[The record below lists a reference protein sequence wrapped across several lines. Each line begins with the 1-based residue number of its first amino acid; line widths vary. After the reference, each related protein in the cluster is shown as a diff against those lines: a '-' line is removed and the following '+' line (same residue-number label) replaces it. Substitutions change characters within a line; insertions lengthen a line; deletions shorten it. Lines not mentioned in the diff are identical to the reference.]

1 MQGKVGR
8 SNYRRWLV
16 IYLTMP
22 ILLGCA
28 LSQTFTTTAIPTS
41 PSIPATTSQTVTPAP
56 LAFLP
61 PTRVSG
67 SPILS
72 PTPDEPHALPT
83 ARSKTLNYV
92 VQSNDTLGLISRQ
105 YGVGIPSLMKAN
117 KLANPDLLSVGQ
129 QLIIPAPD
137 PAKPGPD
144 FKIIPDSELVFGP
157 ASASLNLA
165 AFIQGAKGYLSSYS
179 EDVDGQ
185 SMTGTEIVDRV
196 SREYSVNPRLLLAL
210 LEYRSSWLQNSNP
223 PEKTLDYPL
232 EIVNSA
238 YKGLYKQLSW
248 AANNLNRGYYLWKVN
263 AVSNWVL
270 ADGTSVPA
278 AATIN
283 AGTAGVQYLMG
294 QLFDYS
300 DWLTSIT
307 ADGFIKT
314 YRDLFGYPFDFTIDP
329 LVPPNL
335 TQPKLQLPFETGIT
349 WSFTGG
355 PHAGWDEGSAWAALD
370 FAPPGNALGCVQSDE
385 WVVASADG
393 LIVRSEDGAVVQ
405 DLDGDGYEQTGWT
418 ILYMHIE
425 TRDRV
430 PSGSYLHAG
439 DHIGHPSCEGGV
451 ATGTHVHLARRYNG
465 EWIPAD
471 GSLPFD
477 LDGWIS
483 EGTGTEY
490 DGYLRR
496 NNATVE
502 AWDSR
507 RSENQI
513 QR

>member
-1 MQGKVGR
+1 MGSNVGR
-8 SNYRRWLV
+8 SNHLKWLV
-16 IYLTMP
+16 IFLTIP
-22 ILLGCA
+22 ILIGCVFSEP
-28 LSQTFTTTAIPTS
+28 LTTTDVPALTNMPSPTIQS
-41 PSIPATTSQTVTPAP
+41 GTPSP

-61 PTRVSG
+61 PTRAPG

-72 PTPDEPHALPT
+72 PTPDTPHALPT

-92 VQSNDTLGLISRQ
+92 VQPNDTLGLISRQ

-117 KLANPDLLSVGQ
+117 NLTNPDLLSVGKK
-129 QLIIPAPD
+129 LTIPPP
-137 PAKPGPD
+137 PAADPGPD

-157 ASASLNLA
+157 ASASLDLTS
-165 AFIQGAKGYLSSYS
+165 FIKGAKGYLSKYA

-185 SMTGTEIVDRV
+185 RMTGAEIVDRV
-196 SREYSVNPRLLLAL
+196 SREYSVNPRLLLAV
-210 LEYRSSWLQNSNP
+210 LEYRSGWLRNANP
-223 PEKTLDYPL
+223 PDKTLDYPL
-232 EIVNSA
+232 A
-238 YKGLYKQLSW
+238 FPTAALQGLYKQLSW
-248 AANNLNRGYYLWKVN
+248 AANNLNRGYYLWKVD
-263 AVSNWVL
+263 AISNFVL
-270 ADGTSVPA
+270 ADGTSLPA
-278 AATIN
+278 SPTIN

-294 QLFDYS
+294 QLLDHS
-300 DWLTSIT
+300 AWIT
-307 ADGFIKT
+307 AVSADGFIKT
-314 YRDLFGYPFDFTIDP
+314 YQDLFGYPFDYTIDP
-329 LVPPNL
+329 LLPTNL
-335 TQPKLQLPFETGIT
+335 TQPTLQLPFETGKS

-370 FAPPGNALGCVQSDE
+370 FAPPGDALGCVQSDE

-393 LIVRSEDGAVVQ
+393 LIIRSGNGAVVQ

-430 PSGSYLHAG
+430 LAGKFLHAG
-439 DHIGHPSCEGGV
+439 DRIGHPSCEGGI

-465 EWIPAD
+465 EWISAD
-471 GSLPFD
+471 GPLPFV
-477 LDGWIS
+477 LDGWVS
-483 EGTGTEY
+483 EGTGIEY

-496 NNATVE
+496 NDATVE

>member
-1 MQGKVGR
+1 MAGKAGR
-8 SNYRRWLV
+8 SNHHQKLV
-16 IYLTMP
+16 IFLTMP

-28 LSQTFTTTAIPTS
+28 LSEPITTTAVPAL
-41 PSIPATTSQTVTPAP
+41 ATTSATRIQSGTPSP
-56 LAFLP
+56 LSFLP
-61 PTRVSG
+61 PTRLPG

-72 PTPDEPHALPT
+72 PTPDTPHVLPT
-83 ARSKTLNYV
+83 ARSNTINYV
-92 VQSNDTLGLISRQ
+92 VQPNDTLGLISRK
-105 YGVGIPSLMKAN
+105 YGVGIPSLMEAN
-117 KLANPDLLSVGQ
+117 KITNPDLLSVGK
-129 QLIIPAPD
+129 QLTIPPPP
-137 PAKPGPD
+137 PAQPGPD

-157 ASASLNLA
+157 ASASLNLKS
-165 AFIQGAKGYLSSYS
+165 FIKGSKGYLSSYS
-179 EDVDGQ
+179 EDVNGQ
-185 SMTGTEIVDRV
+185 NLSGTEIVNLV

-210 LEYRSSWLQNSNP
+210 LEYRSGWLRNANP
-223 PEKTLDYPL
+223 SGKTLDYPL
-232 EIVNSA
+232 ALINSA
-238 YKGLYKQLSW
+238 YKGLYRQLSW

-263 AVSNWVL
+263 AVSTWVL

-294 QLFDYS
+294 QLYAQS
-300 DWLTSIT
+300 DWIT
-307 ADGFIKT
+307 AVSADGFIKT
-314 YRDLFGYPFDFTIDP
+314 YQDLFGYPFDFTIDP
-329 LVPPNL
+329 LVPKDL
-335 TQPKLQLPFETGIT
+335 TQPTLQLPFESGKV

-355 PHAGWDEGSAWAALD
+355 PHAGWDEGSAWAAID
-370 FAPPGNALGCVQSDE
+370 FAPPGKVLGCVQSDE

-393 LIVRSEDGAVVQ
+393 LIVRSGNGAVVQ

-430 PSGSYLHAG
+430 PSGKYLHVG
-439 DHIGHPSCEGGV
+439 DRIGHPSCEGGI

-465 EWIPAD
+465 EWISAD
-471 GSLPFD
+471 GPLPFV
-477 LDGWIS
+477 LDGWVS
-483 EGTGTEY
+483 EGNGNEY